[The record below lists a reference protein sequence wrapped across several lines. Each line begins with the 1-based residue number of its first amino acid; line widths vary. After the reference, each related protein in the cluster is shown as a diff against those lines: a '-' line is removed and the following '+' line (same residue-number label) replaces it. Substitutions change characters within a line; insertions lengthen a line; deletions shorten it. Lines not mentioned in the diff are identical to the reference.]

1 MNAMNESTQPQKG
14 RGTLRRARTVL
25 RLFIHRIRRLFRI
38 RSMTPEAL
46 IDDIADR
53 HGLEVVILKRVVGAN
68 PCVRPEEAAVAI
80 YAIAQQA
87 GICVTLLCPL
97 KNLKETLQRK
107 IIYSR
112 WN

>member
-1 MNAMNESTQPQKG
+1 MDKRRVSREG

-53 HGLEVVILKRVVGAN
+53 HGLEVVILRRGVGAN

-80 YAIAQQA
+80 YAIAKQA
-87 GICVTLLCPL
+87 EICVTLLCPL

>member
-1 MNAMNESTQPQKG
+1 MNESTTKP
-14 RGTLRRARTVL
+14 RRHKVNSVL
-25 RLFIHRIRRLFRI
+25 RLFGRRIKRLFRI

-46 IDDIADR
+46 IDEIADR
-53 HGLEVVILKRVVGAN
+53 HGLEVVILKRGEQI
-68 PCVRPEEAAVAI
+68 RPEEAAVAI
-80 YAIAQQA
+80 YALAKQA
-87 GICVTLLCPL
+87 GICIILLCPL